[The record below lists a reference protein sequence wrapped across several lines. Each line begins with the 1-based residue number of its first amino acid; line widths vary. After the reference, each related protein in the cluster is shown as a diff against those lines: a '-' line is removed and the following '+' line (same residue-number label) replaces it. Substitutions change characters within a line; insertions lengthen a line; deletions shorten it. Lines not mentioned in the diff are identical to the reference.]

1 MVEENFFLRWAKSI
15 KINTTKFSSHLSKN
29 EKEKEKEKEKTKEE
43 EKNRKE
49 EVVSPHLKKWFKVK
63 MHCFNLVSIS
73 PKLLLLLGQIHA

>member
-29 EKEKEKEKEKTKEE
+29 EKEKEKTKEE

-63 MHCFNLVSIS
+63 MHCFNLLCIS